1 MNDALTDLVRD
12 INMLRNQVISCDTI
26 IHRMGHNVFQSQKS
40 IISILVVGW
49 RVFGKKQLSS

>member
-1 MNDALTDLVRD
+1 MNEALTDLVRD
-12 INMLRNQVISCDTI
+12 INMLRNQVISRDTI
-26 IHRMGHNVFQSQKS
+26 IHRMGHNVFQNQKS